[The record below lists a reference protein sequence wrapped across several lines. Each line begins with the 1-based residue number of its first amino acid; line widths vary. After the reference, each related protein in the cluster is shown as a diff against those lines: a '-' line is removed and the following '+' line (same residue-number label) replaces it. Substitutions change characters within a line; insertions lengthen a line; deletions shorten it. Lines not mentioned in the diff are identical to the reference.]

1 MGGIYMLE
9 KRIKIA
15 IIALIIMIF
24 VIGIGGTVLY
34 FMTDLL
40 KSDELLFKKY
50 IAQNVKNIY
59 DVFDISSEAEDFDV
73 LRKNDYIESSNITLR
88 YLEKSNDQEEK
99 YSIVEEGIVN
109 NSDQESHREIKAKY
123 GNEDLMYLEL
133 LRKQDTYG
141 FRLSN
146 LVQQFVSVKN
156 ASVAYLVSTMGY
168 KGEYFTEKLN
178 LDDIEI
184 SDLLTFTDEEIEIL
198 TNKYLTNEIF
208 VNIDKSN
215 YTSKRNAVITLANTN
230 SVTTNAYTLT
240 VNKNELNNIYKKI
253 LNQAINDEI
262 ILEKLSRIDSRIKEA
277 GFNEPEGK
285 SLKERYIA
293 LLQQESDKIKYEGAD
308 NREITITVYQSKGV
322 TVRTSIKTDTVEYV
336 IDSDNTQGKALYL
349 KRIQFTDEG
358 TDTKTY
364 LLRKKIENDKEAREI
379 GYYDASK
386 KLVVS
391 IEKLN
396 NGNEIT
402 INENVDYKSDEISNF
417 NIEGKTEIEIGE
429 KRIIQ
434 TDFEENKNILLNN
447 YEDGEKIKSILRN
460 LKLRTIRSLENSQS
474 KINTKLVN
482 NILLWIDE
490 REQKI
495 AQEQQNNEE
504 LEKERFNNQFVLYE
518 GKDLKFEH
526 VQKLLK
532 VVAKNMSD
540 YQVINNNK
548 LRIFIEKGKE
558 NEPRAQQIESVVTKD
573 YTYEVTINYAED
585 GYIQSIDISNYIKE

>member
-1 MGGIYMLE
+1 MLE

-15 IIALIIMIF
+15 IIVLIIMIF

-34 FMTDLL
+34 FMTDML

>member
-1 MGGIYMLE
+1 MLE